1 MKNWNTFVIPN
12 SLNIE
17 TWRPIDKK
25 IARQIIGLPIDT
37 KIIAFGALGINQL
50 HKGFDLLIQALKLI
64 DKDVL
69 LLVFGNDKIN
79 QHSLDFGIPVHFMGN
94 LSDDLSLRLV
104 YSSADVMVVPSR
116 FESFGQTASE
126 ALACATPV
134 VAFNTSGLKDIVIHK
149 STGYLAEPFSV
160 NDLSNGIV
168 WTLQNNT
175 NNKLGIRGRTFVE
188 NNFSTKIVSGKY
200 ISIYNSV
207 I

>member
-1 MKNWNTFVIPN
+1 M
-12 SLNIE
+12 
-17 TWRPIDKK
+17 
-25 IARQIIGLPIDT
+25 
-37 KIIAFGALGINQL
+37 
-50 HKGFDLLIQALKLI
+50 
-64 DKDVL
+64 
-69 LLVFGNDKIN
+69 LVFGNDKISQN
-79 QHSLDFGIPVHFMGN
+79 SLDFGIPVHFMGN

-175 NNKLGIRGRTFVE
+175 NNKLGIRGREFVE
-188 NNFSTKIVSGKY
+188 NNFSTKIVLEKY

-207 I
+207 IK